1 MLTAPE
7 TKPLKLK
14 HDEPVSIVAFKYNLR
29 RYSEGL
35 RGCPVN
41 AEKAAFYYHMAG
53 EAGDARGLAR
63 IGYLPV
69 NGFGAAQA
77 SILGQPSVDIARHTS
92 SNVFF
97 CNCYRAPRRFT
108 WSALPTL
115 SAIIQRFQRIWHPR
129 FVSTCVA

>member
-1 MLTAPE
+1 MQRRPGQAGGLPSQGRAAQVEPIKPMLTAPE

-97 CNCYRAPRRFT
+97 CNC
-108 WSALPTL
+108 
-115 SAIIQRFQRIWHPR
+115 
-129 FVSTCVA
+129 